1 MQRHGA
7 ATGVGKDMDGIRD
20 RELIGRLV
28 EREVESRTSWARFAE
43 AANVSRATLYRVKDG
58 DPRITERILRRI
70 ERALALPFDSLS
82 AVGAH
87 DFDGL
92 TAMGIDEGLVI
103 WLKQNATSPATSAQ
117 TTLTTHGRPATEPA
131 CGSGEE

>member
-1 MQRHGA
+1 M
-7 ATGVGKDMDGIRD
+7 DMEGSRD

-43 AANVSRATLYRVKDG
+43 ASNVSRATLYRVKDG

-92 TAMGIDEGLVI
+92 TAMGLDEGLVI
-103 WLKQNATSPATSAQ
+103 WLRQNATSPATSAQ